1 MQFSYDWLQKWVSPN
16 KSADELAHLL
26 TMSGLEVEEVE
37 PAAPAFTGVVIAE
50 VKQVEKHPDADRLN
64 ITQVDAGTGELIQ
77 IVCGAPNVK
86 VGIKVPCSLPGAVLP
101 GDFKIKPTKM
111 RGQVSNGMLCSGKEL
126 GIPDDVDGLMVL
138 PADAPVGAD
147 IRDYLALNDALF
159 TLKITPNHADCLGI
173 KGIAREVVALTQCEH
188 NAFTI
193 PTVPVST
200 GRMQAVRIDAPA
212 DCGRFL
218 ARVIEGVDA
227 NATTPSW
234 MVQRL
239 QRSGIRSISALV
251 DIGNYVMLE
260 LGQPMHIFDADKVTG
275 SIIVRRAQDGEKLL
289 CLNDK
294 EVVLAADTLVVADEA
309 GVLSMAGLMGGAASA
324 VSDATVNVVLESAW
338 FQPNTIANKSRQ
350 YGFGSDSSYRYERGV
365 DSALQ
370 ADAIERAAFLVHS
383 ICGGKVGAVTEA
395 LGELPVANKV
405 NVRTG
410 RINKVLGIEVPVDT
424 VATILNHLGLN
435 PVATADGFEVTAP
448 SFRFDIEQEVDIIE
462 EVGRV
467 YGYDK
472 IPDDITSGR
481 LHMLKRP
488 ENRKTRFSVYNALA
502 ARGYR
507 EIVSYAFV
515 DETWE
520 QDFAANTNPIRLKN
534 PLASHMSVM
543 RSTLIGGLI
552 KTLQHNLNYKQSRVR
567 LFEIARV
574 FKKAEDGTFVQNE
587 RVGGLA
593 YGHAVPEQWGEATR
607 LVDFFDVKGD
617 LEQLI
622 HRSIA
627 VQYQAFEH
635 PAFHPGRSA
644 QLLVDGVAVGVIGQL
659 HPQWVHKYDL
669 PQAPVMFEVNLSL
682 LLQSQAVAYQAV
694 SKFPPVRRDLAFVI
708 ADAVKSAD
716 LLNTLRAAAGPLV
729 KSVELFDVYTGVGIE
744 AGHKSMAVK
753 VMLQAASETLTDAVV
768 DEEMQSLIKVAQ
780 DTGATLRA

>member
-16 KSADELAHLL
+16 KSADEMAHLL

-86 VGIKVPCSLPGAVLP
+86 VGIRVPCALPGAVLP

-138 PADAPVGAD
+138 PEDAPVGAD

-159 TLKITPNHADCLGI
+159 TLKITPNRADCLGI

-227 NATTPSW
+227 KAATPSW

-309 GVLSMAGLMGGAASA
+309 GALSMAGLMGGAASA
-324 VSDATVNVVLESAW
+324 VSDETVNVVLEAAW
-338 FQPNTIANKSRQ
+338 FQPDTLANKSRQ

-365 DSALQ
+365 DYRLQ

-395 LGELPVANKV
+395 LGDLPVANKV

-424 VATILNHLGLN
+424 VATILTHLGLN

-472 IPDDITSGR
+472 IPDDYTSGR

-520 QDFAANTNPIRLKN
+520 QDFAANSDPIRLQN

-552 KTLQHNLNYKQSRVR
+552 KTLQHNLNYKQNRVR

-574 FKKAEDGTFVQNE
+574 FKKDGQGAYQQNE

-593 YGHAVPEQWGEATR
+593 YGYAVPEQWGEASR

-622 HRSIA
+622 HRSLS

-635 PAFHPGRSA
+635 PAFHPGRCA
-644 QLLVDGVAVGVIGQL
+644 QLLIDGVAVGVLGQL
-659 HPQWVHKYDL
+659 HPQWVQKYDL
-669 PQAPVMFEVNLSL
+669 PQAPVLFEVDLSV
-682 LLQSQAVAYQAV
+682 LLQSQAVTYQAV
-694 SKFPPVRRDLAFVI
+694 SKLPPVRRDLAFVI

-729 KSVELFDVYTGVGIE
+729 KSVDLFDVYTGVGIE
-744 AGHKSMAVK
+744 PGHKSMAVK

-780 DTGATLRA
+780 ETGATLRA